1 MRSLVRRR
9 KPDSEQVRAARRRIA
24 ALTREVSTAARR
36 PGWVPEVPLGI
47 RSEDGETRRLGDH
60 DAATDPQGDGSPVL
74 DRLPL
79 RLRAAA
85 ESLPDGL
92 RRGRFG
98 LERGQAVVVTLVVL
112 LGLATAA
119 LVLGLGR
126 PGVVPVE
133 PSPAASVVASGTPAT
148 GLDVSAPGASSAD
161 SEQAAPSSG
170 DLLVHV
176 AGSVRNPGVVR
187 LPEGSRV
194 LDAVQAAGGVEA
206 GVDLTGLNLARFVV
220 DGEQVLVG
228 VPVPADGAPTGAGGQ
243 PAGSSTGGL
252 VNLNTAT
259 LEQLDTLPGIGPTLA
274 ERILQWRQEHGRF
287 SSVDELQE
295 VSGIGPRTLE
305 QLVDLATV

>member
-24 ALTREVSTAARR
+24 ALTRGVSTAARR
-36 PGWVPEVPLGI
+36 AGWVPEVPAGI
-47 RSEDGETRRLGDH
+47 RSENGLGDH
-60 DAATDPQGDGSPVL
+60 DAATDPLGDGSPVL

-119 LVLGLGR
+119 LLLGLGR

-133 PSPAASVVASGTPAT
+133 PPPAASVVASGTPAT
-148 GLDVSAPGASSAD
+148 GLDGSAPASSAD
-161 SEQAAPSSG
+161 SEQAAPSGG

-176 AGSVRNPGVVR
+176 AGKVRNPGVVR
-187 LPEGSRV
+187 LPEGARV
-194 LDAVQAAGGVEA
+194 LDAVEAAGGAEP
-206 GVDLTGLNLARFVV
+206 GVDLTGLNLARFVG

-228 VPVPADGAPTGAGGQ
+228 VTGPAEGTPTGAGGQ
-243 PAGSSTGGL
+243 PAGASTGGL

-259 LEQLDTLPGIGPTLA
+259 LDQLDTLPGIGPTLA

-295 VSGIGPRTLE
+295 VAGIGPRTLE

>member
-9 KPDSEQVRAARRRIA
+9 TPDTEQVRAARRRIA

-36 PGWVPEVPLGI
+36 SGWVPEVPSRI
-47 RSEDGETRRLGDH
+47 RSEDGETRMLGDH

-112 LGLATAA
+112 LGLAVAA

-133 PSPAASVVASGTPAT
+133 PSPTASMVGSGTPAT
-148 GLDVSAPGASSAD
+148 GLGGSAPGASSAD
-161 SEQAAPSSG
+161 SEQAASGG

-176 AGSVRNPGVVR
+176 AGKVRNPGVVR

-194 LDAVQAAGGVEA
+194 LDAVQAAGGAEA
-206 GVDLTGLNLARFVV
+206 GVDLTGLNLARFVG

-228 VPVPADGAPTGAGGQ
+228 IPAPADGAPTGAGGQ
-243 PAGSSTGGL
+243 PAGASTGGL

-259 LEQLDTLPGIGPTLA
+259 LDQLDTLPGIGPTLA
-274 ERILQWRQEHGRF
+274 ERILQWRQQHGRF

-295 VSGIGPRTLE
+295 VSGIGPMKFE

>member
-1 MRSLVRRR
+1 MRTLVRRR
-9 KPDSEQVRAARRRIA
+9 TPDTEQVKAARRRIA
-24 ALTREVSTAARR
+24 ALTREVRTAVPRS
-36 PGWVPEVPLGI
+36 GWVPEVPSRI
-47 RSEDGETRRLGDH
+47 RSEDGEWRGLGDH
-60 DAATDPQGDGSPVL
+60 DAATDPQGDGSPLL

-112 LGLATAA
+112 LGLAVAA

-133 PSPAASVVASGTPAT
+133 PSPTASMVASGTPAT
-148 GLDVSAPGASSAD
+148 GLGGSAPGASSAD
-161 SEQAAPSSG
+161 SEQSASGG

-176 AGSVRNPGVVR
+176 AGKVRNPGVVR

-194 LDAVQAAGGVEA
+194 LDAVQAAGGAEA
-206 GVDLTGLNLARFVV
+206 GVDLTGLNLARFVG

-228 VPVPADGAPTGAGGQ
+228 IPAPADGAPTGAGGQ
-243 PAGSSTGGL
+243 PVGASTGGL

-259 LEQLDTLPGIGPTLA
+259 LDQLDTLPGIGPTLA
-274 ERILQWRQEHGRF
+274 ERILQWRQQHGRF

-295 VSGIGPRTLE
+295 VSGIGPMKFE

>member
-9 KPDSEQVRAARRRIA
+9 TPDTEQVRAARRRIA
-24 ALTREVSTAARR
+24 ALTREVSTAAERS
-36 PGWVPEVPLGI
+36 GWVPEVPPRI
-47 RSEDGETRRLGDH
+47 RSEGGETRRLGDH

-112 LGLATAA
+112 LGLAVAA

-126 PGVVPVE
+126 PGVVAVE
-133 PSPAASVVASGTPAT
+133 PSPTASMVASGTPAT
-148 GLDVSAPGASSAD
+148 GLGGSAPGASSAD
-161 SEQAAPSSG
+161 SEQSASGG

-176 AGSVRNPGVVR
+176 AGKVRNPGVVR

-194 LDAVQAAGGVEA
+194 LDAVQAAGGAEA
-206 GVDLTGLNLARFVV
+206 GVDLTGLNLARFVG

-228 VPVPADGAPTGAGGQ
+228 IPAPADGAPTGAGGQ
-243 PAGSSTGGL
+243 PADASTGGL

-259 LEQLDTLPGIGPTLA
+259 LDQLDTLPGIGPTLA
-274 ERILQWRQEHGRF
+274 ERILQWRQQHGQF

-295 VSGIGPRTLE
+295 VSGIGPMKFE

>member
-9 KPDSEQVRAARRRIA
+9 APDPEKVRAARRRIA
-24 ALTREVSTAARR
+24 ALTREVPTAARR
-36 PGWVPEVPLGI
+36 FGWVPQVPPRV
-47 RSEDGETRRLGDH
+47 RSEEGEARRLGDH
-60 DAATDPQGDGSPVL
+60 DADTNPQGGGSAVP

-92 RRGRFG
+92 RSGRFG

-112 LGLATAA
+112 LGLAAAA

-148 GLDVSAPGASSAD
+148 GLGGSAPEELSAD
-161 SEQAAPSSG
+161 SEQAAPSG
-170 DLLVHV
+170 ADLLVHV
-176 AGSVRNPGVVR
+176 AGKVRNPGVVR

-194 LDAVQAAGGVEA
+194 LDAVQAAGGVET
-206 GVDLTGLNLARFVV
+206 GVDLTVLNLARFVV

-228 VPVPADGAPTGAGGQ
+228 VPVPADSAPTGAGGQ

-274 ERILQWRQEHGRF
+274 ERILQWRQQHGRF

-295 VSGIGPRTLE
+295 VSGIGPKTFE
-305 QLVDLATV
+305 QLVGLATV

>member
-1 MRSLVRRR
+1 
-9 KPDSEQVRAARRRIA
+9 
-24 ALTREVSTAARR
+24 
-36 PGWVPEVPLGI
+36 VPEVPPQI

-60 DAATDPQGDGSPVL
+60 DAATGPQADGSAVL

-98 LERGQAVVVTLVVL
+98 LERGQALVVTLVVL
-112 LGLATAA
+112 LGLAAAA

-126 PGVVPVE
+126 PGAVPVE

-148 GLDVSAPGASSAD
+148 GLGGSAPEASSAD
-161 SEQAAPSSG
+161 EQAAPSGG

-176 AGSVRNPGVVR
+176 AGKVRNPGVVR
-187 LPEGSRV
+187 LPAGSRV
-194 LDAVQAAGGVEA
+194 LDAVEAAGGAEA
-206 GVDLTGLNLARFVV
+206 GVDLTGLNLARFVG

-228 VPVPADGAPTGAGGQ
+228 IPAPADGAPIGAGGQ
-243 PAGSSTGGL
+243 PAGGSTGGL

-259 LEQLDTLPGIGPTLA
+259 LDQLDTLPGIGPTLA
-274 ERILQWRQEHGRF
+274 ERILEWRQQHGRF
-287 SSVDELQE
+287 TSVDELQE
-295 VSGIGPRTLE
+295 VSGIGPSKLE
-305 QLVDLATV
+305 QIVDLATV

>member
-9 KPDSEQVRAARRRIA
+9 TPDTEQVRAARRRIA
-24 ALTREVSTAARR
+24 ALTREVPAATRR
-36 PGWVPEVPLGI
+36 RGWVPEVPPGI
-47 RSEDGETRRLGDH
+47 RSGDGESGRLGDH
-60 DAATDPQGDGSPVL
+60 DAATDPPGDGSPVL

-79 RLRAAA
+79 SLRAAA

-112 LGLATAA
+112 LGLVAAA

-126 PGVVPVE
+126 PGVVPLE

-148 GLDVSAPGASSAD
+148 GVSAPGASSAD
-161 SEQAAPSSG
+161 SEQDAPSGG

-176 AGSVRNPGVVR
+176 AGKVRNPGVVR

-194 LDAVQAAGGVEA
+194 LDAVQAAGGAEA
-206 GVDLTGLNLARFVV
+206 GVDLTGLNLARFVG

-228 VPVPADGAPTGAGGQ
+228 IPPPADGAPTGAGGQ
-243 PAGSSTGGL
+243 PAGASTGGL

-259 LEQLDTLPGIGPTLA
+259 LDQLDTLPGIGPTLA
-274 ERILQWRQEHGRF
+274 ERILQWREQHGRF

-295 VSGIGPRTLE
+295 VSGIGPMKFE

>member
-9 KPDSEQVRAARRRIA
+9 RPDIEQVRAARRRIA
-24 ALTREVSTAARR
+24 ALTRQVPTVARR
-36 PGWVPEVPLGI
+36 SGWVPEVPPRV
-47 RSEDGETRRLGDH
+47 RSEEGETRRLGDH
-60 DAATDPQGDGSPVL
+60 DADTNPQGGGSAVP

-98 LERGQAVVVTLVVL
+98 LERGQAMVVTLVVL
-112 LGLATAA
+112 LGLAAAA

-126 PGVVPVE
+126 PGAVPVE

-148 GLDVSAPGASSAD
+148 GLGGSAPGRSSAD
-161 SEQAAPSSG
+161 EQAASGG

-176 AGSVRNPGVVR
+176 AGKVRNPGVVR
-187 LPEGSRV
+187 LPAGSRV
-194 LDAVQAAGGVEA
+194 LDAVEAAGGAEA
-206 GVDLTGLNLARFVV
+206 GVDLTGLNLARFLG

-228 VPVPADGAPTGAGGQ
+228 ISAPADGAATGGGGQ
-243 PAGSSTGGL
+243 PAGASTGGL

-259 LEQLDTLPGIGPTLA
+259 LDQLDTLPGIGPTLA
-274 ERILQWRQEHGRF
+274 ERILQWRQQHGRF

-295 VSGIGPRTLE
+295 VSGIGPMKFE
-305 QLVDLATV
+305 QLADLATV

>member
-1 MRSLVRRR
+1 
-9 KPDSEQVRAARRRIA
+9 
-24 ALTREVSTAARR
+24 
-36 PGWVPEVPLGI
+36 
-47 RSEDGETRRLGDH
+47 
-60 DAATDPQGDGSPVL
+60 
-74 DRLPL
+74 
-79 RLRAAA
+79 
-85 ESLPDGL
+85 
-92 RRGRFG
+92 
-98 LERGQAVVVTLVVL
+98 VL

-148 GLDVSAPGASSAD
+148 GLDGSAPGASSAD
-161 SEQAAPSSG
+161 SEQAAPSGG

-176 AGSVRNPGVVR
+176 AGKVRNPGVVR

-194 LDAVQAAGGVEA
+194 LDAVQAAGGAEA
-206 GVDLTGLNLARFVV
+206 GVDLTGLNLARFVG

-228 VPVPADGAPTGAGGQ
+228 IAGPVDGAPTGAAGQ
-243 PAGSSTGGL
+243 PAGASTGGL

-259 LEQLDTLPGIGPTLA
+259 LDQLDTLPGIGPTLA

>member
-9 KPDSEQVRAARRRIA
+9 TPDTEQVRAARRRIA
-24 ALTREVSTAARR
+24 ALTRGVPAAARR
-36 PGWVPEVPLGI
+36 SGWVPEVPPQI
-47 RSEDGETRRLGDH
+47 RSEDGETRTLGDH
-60 DAATDPQGDGSPVL
+60 DATDPQGDGSAVL

-92 RRGRFG
+92 RMGRFG
-98 LERGQAVVVTLVVL
+98 LERGQAVIVMLVVL
-112 LGLATAA
+112 LALAAAA

-126 PGVVPVE
+126 PGAVPVE

-148 GLDVSAPGASSAD
+148 GLGGSASEASSVD
-161 SEQAAPSSG
+161 EQTARSDG

-176 AGSVRNPGVVR
+176 AGKVRNPGVVR
-187 LPEGSRV
+187 LPAGSRV
-194 LDAVQAAGGVEA
+194 LDAVEAAGGAEA
-206 GVDLTGLNLARFVV
+206 GVDLTGLNLARFVG

-228 VPVPADGAPTGAGGQ
+228 IPAPADGAPTGAGGQ
-243 PAGSSTGGL
+243 PAGASTGGL

-259 LEQLDTLPGIGPTLA
+259 LDQLDTLPGIGPTLA
-274 ERILQWRQEHGRF
+274 ERILQWRQQHGRF

-295 VSGIGPRTLE
+295 VSGIGPRKFE

>member
-1 MRSLVRRR
+1 
-9 KPDSEQVRAARRRIA
+9 
-24 ALTREVSTAARR
+24 
-36 PGWVPEVPLGI
+36 VPSRI
-47 RSEDGETRRLGDH
+47 RSEDGETSRRGDH
-60 DAATDPQGDGSPVL
+60 DTATDPQGDGSLVL

-112 LGLATAA
+112 LGLAVAA

-133 PSPAASVVASGTPAT
+133 PSPTASMVGSGTPAT
-148 GLDVSAPGASSAD
+148 GLGGSAPGASSAD
-161 SEQAAPSSG
+161 SEQAGSGG

-176 AGSVRNPGVVR
+176 AGKVRNPGVVR

-194 LDAVQAAGGVEA
+194 LDAVQAAGGAEA
-206 GVDLTGLNLARFVV
+206 GVDLTGLNLARFVG

-228 VPVPADGAPTGAGGQ
+228 IPAPADGAPIGAGGQ
-243 PAGSSTGGL
+243 PAGASTGGL

-259 LEQLDTLPGIGPTLA
+259 LDQLDTLPGIGPTLA
-274 ERILQWRQEHGRF
+274 ERILQWRQQHGRF

-295 VSGIGPRTLE
+295 VSGIGPMKFE